1 MPTGALPTIG
11 SLFVT
16 EKAVEK
22 VAEEGAKKID
32 EWSGAKAARDEETE
46 RARRMEE
53 QGNQQ
58 IEDDK
63 KRLNDIEDEKKRE
76 KDRLAQVALRE
87 AQRRRQR
94 QIAQSRP
101 AGGSLIGGGSSLG
114 GSSYGGKT
122 LLGA

>member
-1 MPTGALPTIG
+1 MPTGALPTIIFG
-11 SLFVT
+11 GVAA
-16 EKAVEK
+16 KATEK
-22 VAEEGAKKID
+22 VAEEGVKKID

-94 QIAQSRP
+94 QVAQSRP
-101 AGGSLIGGGSSLG
+101 AGGSLIGGSSSLG
-114 GSSYGGKT
+114 GSAYGGKS
-122 LLGA
+122 LLGQ

>member
-11 SLFVT
+11 SLFVAAKAT
-16 EKAVEK
+16 EKV
-22 VAEEGAKKID
+22 VEEGVKKVD

-94 QIAQSRP
+94 QVAQSRP
-101 AGGSLIGGGSSLG
+101 AGGSLIGGSSSLG
-114 GSSYGGKT
+114 GSAYGGKS
-122 LLGA
+122 LLGQ